1 MVPPHTVMLLV
12 VQSLSTELGLSAHPG
27 APELL
32 TQTWQTLDESRLFL
46 KVPQPHSLRVT
57 GTPSENR
64 DAPHLL
70 PTAPRNP
77 PSPDRSGSGVRGKRT
92 GVGLAGSPT
101 EPGGAGA
108 SPARELLLFTPRQA
122 DERPRSL
129 GAQRLQGSITA
140 ITSRSQTG
148 CRQRW
153 GKSLF
158 RVWLCQREGKKCLG
172 MRRGVKEPLLY
183 EGQKSEGGWV
193 FAGEEGAPGTAA
205 LFCQCHWAALGA
217 WAASST
223 LGHSGAAHKQ
233 PSGDCRENQTSWW

>member
-1 MVPPHTVMLLV
+1 M
-12 VQSLSTELGLSAHPG
+12 GLS
-27 APELL
+27 
-32 TQTWQTLDESRLFL
+32 
-46 KVPQPHSLRVT
+46 
-57 GTPSENR
+57 
-64 DAPHLL
+64 
-70 PTAPRNP
+70 
-77 PSPDRSGSGVRGKRT
+77 
-92 GVGLAGSPT
+92 GSPT

-122 DERPRSL
+122 DERPRSP

-193 FAGEEGAPGTAA
+193 FAGEEAAPGTAA
-205 LFCQCHWAALGA
+205 LLCQCHRAALGA

-223 LGHSGAAHKQ
+223 LGHSRRAHKQ
-233 PSGDCRENQTSWW
+233 PSRDCREKQTS